1 MAIQNRRGAF
11 KDFNPNKLQPGEWA
25 TVLEGDPNSQDG
37 KSTYLGYGNGIVKR
51 MATYED
57 MQENID
63 NATNEIVTELTTEVN
78 KATANANAATT
89 KANDATKKANAS
101 ATKADTATANANAA
115 TLSANTATS
124 KANSSATKA
133 DTAATNA
140 QKIADT
146 VQQKLDNGELK
157 GEPGDISNIDSQPIA
172 NVIKTANGS
181 TVIPVAMQKFLNIG
195 ATNGPLI
202 IELPVGFNGGIIS
215 FDIVI
220 SNNTDD
226 DLVRYSIV
234 GQLYTA
240 NGGTW
245 TNETRAEA
253 SGMAKTDKDD
263 LTVRFGYTANKEK
276 AIIAIGDD
284 STTWQIPM
292 ITIRDF
298 VVYFIKTDMSLW
310 RNGWDCKIGKLS
322 DYTWQRVQ
330 EHPNPLKI
338 SQETIDLFKSLGFD
352 PNGGVLN
359 SLVNFIFDRMHP
371 IGSYYISDDNKNPE
385 TIFGGTWEKITDR
398 FLYASGS
405 KAVGNV
411 GGEETHVLSGAELP
425 THTHPFAANS
435 TSSGNHS
442 HGTASTTNNFF
453 FVTNDGVTTS
463 DVADNITDG
472 DKKYKYPRSLATK
485 SISKHE
491 LTGTTGAHNHSVS
504 GTTGA
509 TGSSKA
515 HNNMPPYQV
524 VNIWKRIA

>member
-1 MAIQNRRGAF
+1 MSIFKNIFVKNKDIPIVIDYVQGSNSIPIELNIEDWDVPSNAEARIYIRKPSGKEIYNSVTISTNTIKIKPTTQMFAEKGTNYGQIQII
-11 KDFNPNKLQPGEWA
+11 KDKDILLSFI
-25 TVLEGDPNSQDG
+25 LEFD
-37 KSTYLGYGNGIVKR
+37 V
-51 MATYED
+51 E
-57 MQENID
+57 ENIINSSAIESKD
-63 NATNEIVTELTTEVN
+63 EFNVLDGLINSARIEIEKAK
-78 KATANANAATT
+78 KATADALAA
-89 KANDATKKANAS
+89 KKA
-101 ATKADTATANANAA
+101 
-115 TLSANTATS
+115 
-124 KANSSATKA
+124 A

-140 QKIADT
+140 NEAIKATQTATTNANNATANANNKVIEIQEKVDAGDFDGAT
-146 VQQKLDNGELK
+146 FTPSVSKDGIISWQNDKGKQNPASVNIKGPKGDPGSLDNL
-157 GEPGDISNIDSQPIA
+157 DSQPIA

-338 SQETIDLFKSLGFD
+338 SQETIELFKSLGFD
-352 PNGGVLN
+352 PNGG
-359 SLVNFIFDRMHP
+359 
-371 IGSYYISDDNKNPE
+371 GY
-385 TIFGGTWEKITDR
+385 
-398 FLYASGS
+398 
-405 KAVGNV
+405 
-411 GGEETHVLSGAELP
+411 
-425 THTHPFAANS
+425 
-435 TSSGNHS
+435 
-442 HGTASTTNNFF
+442 
-453 FVTNDGVTTS
+453 
-463 DVADNITDG
+463 
-472 DKKYKYPRSLATK
+472 
-485 SISKHE
+485 
-491 LTGTTGAHNHSVS
+491 
-504 GTTGA
+504 
-509 TGSSKA
+509 
-515 HNNMPPYQV
+515 
-524 VNIWKRIA
+524 

>member
-1 MAIQNRRGAF
+1 MSIFKNIFVKNKDIPIVIDYVQGSNSIPIELNIEDWDVPSNAEARIYIRKPSGKEIYNSVTISTNTIKIKPTTQMFAEKGTNYGQIQII
-11 KDFNPNKLQPGEWA
+11 KDKDILLSFI
-25 TVLEGDPNSQDG
+25 LEFD
-37 KSTYLGYGNGIVKR
+37 V
-51 MATYED
+51 E
-57 MQENID
+57 ENIINSSAIESKD
-63 NATNEIVTELTTEVN
+63 EFNVLDGLINSARIEIEKAK
-78 KATANANAATT
+78 KATADALAA
-89 KANDATKKANAS
+89 KKA
-101 ATKADTATANANAA
+101 
-115 TLSANTATS
+115 
-124 KANSSATKA
+124 A

-140 QKIADT
+140 NEAIKATQTATTNANNATANANNKVIEIQEKVDAGDFDGAT
-146 VQQKLDNGELK
+146 FTPSVSKDGIISWQNDKGKQNPASVNIKGPKGDPGSLDNL
-157 GEPGDISNIDSQPIA
+157 DSQPIA

-338 SQETIDLFKSLGFD
+338 SQETIELFKSLGFD
-352 PNGGVLN
+352 PNGG
-359 SLVNFIFDRMHP
+359 
-371 IGSYYISDDNKNPE
+371 
-385 TIFGGTWEKITDR
+385 GTE
-398 FLYASGS
+398 
-405 KAVGNV
+405 
-411 GGEETHVLSGAELP
+411 
-425 THTHPFAANS
+425 
-435 TSSGNHS
+435 
-442 HGTASTTNNFF
+442 
-453 FVTNDGVTTS
+453 
-463 DVADNITDG
+463 
-472 DKKYKYPRSLATK
+472 
-485 SISKHE
+485 
-491 LTGTTGAHNHSVS
+491 
-504 GTTGA
+504 
-509 TGSSKA
+509 
-515 HNNMPPYQV
+515 
-524 VNIWKRIA
+524 

>member
-1 MAIQNRRGAF
+1 MEIITGKTGTQHITSDDDRIKQAVLFGKNDYVLNTGLKF
-11 KDFNPNKLQPGEWA
+11 KHTLETANLIRIADGDAMMQGTHVRIRQGHTDEVTINSGSSGYKRITLICIRYENNGGIESAKLIAKDGELS
-25 TVLEGDPNSQDG
+25 TGTPTEPEVIKQDLLKG
-37 KSTYLGYGNGIVKR
+37 GTIRELPLYKVTLNGINVEEVKPLFS
-51 MATYED
+51 TVNISYEAFD
-57 MQENID
+57 
-63 NATNEIVTELTTEVN
+63 
-78 KATANANAATT
+78 
-89 KANDATKKANAS
+89 
-101 ATKADTATANANAA
+101 
-115 TLSANTATS
+115 
-124 KANSSATKA
+124 
-133 DTAATNA
+133 
-140 QKIADT
+140 
-146 VQQKLDNGELK
+146 
-157 GEPGDISNIDSQPIA
+157 

-352 PNGGVLN
+352 PNGG
-359 SLVNFIFDRMHP
+359 
-371 IGSYYISDDNKNPE
+371 
-385 TIFGGTWEKITDR
+385 GTE
-398 FLYASGS
+398 
-405 KAVGNV
+405 
-411 GGEETHVLSGAELP
+411 
-425 THTHPFAANS
+425 
-435 TSSGNHS
+435 
-442 HGTASTTNNFF
+442 
-453 FVTNDGVTTS
+453 
-463 DVADNITDG
+463 
-472 DKKYKYPRSLATK
+472 
-485 SISKHE
+485 
-491 LTGTTGAHNHSVS
+491 
-504 GTTGA
+504 
-509 TGSSKA
+509 
-515 HNNMPPYQV
+515 
-524 VNIWKRIA
+524 